1 MKGSLWVWTG
11 IYQVYNTLPHP
22 GLLVSIFDPHGE
34 IEEHDGDNDDHDE
47 DREII
52 DLKLEKEAL
61 ITESKN
67 FWNQGD
73 LRKRNY

>member
-1 MKGSLWVWTG
+1 MSDIFVISVDSNISVCSLKNCWTKIHYRGSLFHFFSP
-11 IYQVYNTLPHP
+11 Y
-22 GLLVSIFDPHGE
+22 
-34 IEEHDGDNDDHDE
+34 HDE

-52 DLKLEKEAL
+52 DLKLEKAAL

>member
-1 MKGSLWVWTG
+1 MFAVLKIVGQKIHYRGSLFHFFSP
-11 IYQVYNTLPHP
+11 Y
-22 GLLVSIFDPHGE
+22 
-34 IEEHDGDNDDHDE
+34 HDE